1 MYKLTNRV
9 SSRGC
14 FMDRIDD
21 TEKIIDQFVSLEWD
35 MFQAVNEGGPR
46 ASCQEDRATFEG
58 MRRGQFLAWSPEAR
72 AAYLEDLLNAE
83 LDGRNLVREKYIHMM
98 KNVVPAQYALLAET
112 IPMPEPAVMKLAGEI
127 SDRLLAQTQTLFDR
141 YPHVTGAGRPLRASS
156 DTPYVTSIETYQY
169 SELLTYSEATLSA
182 LKAHLEALEKEGR
195 LLARE
200 ILEKTVRH
208 YGYQTLEA
216 AENAAKTRGMRP

>member
-1 MYKLTNRV
+1 
-9 SSRGC
+9 
-14 FMDRIDD
+14 MDRIDD
-21 TEKIIDQFVSLEWD
+21 TEKMIDQIISLEWD

-46 ASCQEDRATFEG
+46 ATCQEDRATFEG
-58 MRRGQFLAWSPEAR
+58 MRRGQFAAWSHGAR

-98 KNVVPAQYALLAET
+98 KNVAPAQYALLAET
-112 IPMPEPAVMKLAGEI
+112 IPLPEPDVVKLAGEI
-127 SDRLLAQTQTLFDR
+127 SDSLLAQTQPMFDR
-141 YPHVTGAGRPLRASS
+141 YPHIAGAGRPLRSS
-156 DTPYVTSIETYQY
+156 ADTSFVTSIETYQY
-169 SELLTYSEATLSA
+169 SELLTYSEETLSA

-200 ILEKTVRH
+200 ILENTVRY
-208 YGYQTLEA
+208 YGYQSLEA